1 MPPLGRPEAKVGV
14 GSLVIRKLVFV
25 FCLGD
30 INTIHQLEYIYIYIT
45 SYTYIDVTC
54 LYIHPQHTQFFFR
67 NPLGFILLKRAP
79 LRFLVHTAAPPLRPE
94 ESTCR
99 RWPNT
104 FVKSWLSTSVPSW
117 SPLRRRRRFG
127 VSNAKTVGWSLVG
140 NGKVWGGGMTET
152 GETFPEKT
160 YIDICV
166 NIYIY
171 IYLEPNWPLFLKVNP
186 PKQGPFQAKQG
197 SFGF

>member
-1 MPPLGRPEAKVGV
+1 MRLSKFDISFCATTGKTRSESRGRFTGHQKTRFCFLSGGYQYNSP
-14 GSLVIRKLVFV
+14 IR
-25 FCLGD
+25 
-30 INTIHQLEYIYIYIT
+30 IYIYIT

-171 IYLEPNWPLFLKVNP
+171 T
-186 PKQGPFQAKQG
+186 
-197 SFGF
+197 

>member
-67 NPLGFILLKRAP
+67 KSPCFHPPKT
-79 LRFLVHTAAPPLRPE
+79 VPPLDFLTTRHHLDRPTE

-127 VSNAKTVGWSLVG
+127 VSNAKTVVG
-140 NGKVWGGGMTET
+140 CWLGMGRFGGGGMTET

-160 YIDICV
+160 YI
-166 NIYIY
+166 Y
-171 IYLEPNWPLFLKVNP
+171 IYLEPK
-186 PKQGPFQAKQG
+186 
-197 SFGF
+197 